1 MKDILIKLKQHPNY
15 DAFVSWGKLISITGS
30 GQIIVQAIGFVCGIL
45 IIRLLP
51 VQEYAFYT
59 LANTMLGT
67 MTVLSDGGIYSGVMS
82 QGGKVWQDKEKLGT
96 VIATGLDLRK
106 KFAIAS
112 LMVSIPILFYILMHN
127 GASLL
132 TSLLIALALIP
143 AFFATLSE
151 NLLEIAPKLHQN
163 ILPIQ
168 KNQVAV
174 GIGRLLL
181 TASTIFIFPWAF
193 IAIVAA
199 GIPRIWG
206 NLQLRKIGSFLADKN
221 QKPDSDVQTA
231 VLSIVK
237 RQMPESIYYCL
248 SGQINIW
255 LISIFGTT
263 AALASLGALGRFNMI
278 INLFLVVFSTLIIPR
293 FARLPNHKK
302 NLRNKALYI
311 ILGLLVLCFCI
322 ISIVFI
328 FSNQFLWIL
337 GKGYLGLNKEF
348 VLIII
353 SGCILM
359 FHSVFF
365 SINSAKGWIISP
377 ILYISISVCTTVLAL
392 FLVDVTTLRGVIYFN
407 ILISMIQA
415 LILVSYCFYKISVL
429 KPVPID

>member
-337 GKGYLGLNKEF
+337 GKGYFGLNKEF

-392 FLVDVTTLRGVIYFN
+392 FLVDITTLRGVIYFN

>member
-15 DAFVSWGKLISITGS
+15 DTFVSWGKLISITGS

-96 VIATGLDLRK
+96 VIVTGLDLRK

-206 NLQLRKIGSFLADKN
+206 NLQLRKIGSVLADKN
-221 QKPDSDVQTA
+221 QKPDSVVQTE

-293 FARLPNHKK
+293 FARLPNDKR

-322 ISIVFI
+322 ISIVFV

-337 GKGYLGLNKEF
+337 GKGYFGLNKEF
-348 VLIII
+348 ILIII

-377 ILYISISVCTTVLAL
+377 ILYISISVCTTLLAL

-407 ILISMIQA
+407 IIISMIQA
-415 LILVSYCFYKISVL
+415 LILTSYCFYKISLL

>member
-15 DAFVSWGKLISITGS
+15 DTFVSWGKLISITGS

-96 VIATGLDLRK
+96 VIVTGLDLRK

-206 NLQLRKIGSFLADKN
+206 NLQLRKIGSVLADKN
-221 QKPDSDVQTA
+221 QKPDSVVQTE

-293 FARLPNHKK
+293 FARLSNDKR

-311 ILGLLVLCFCI
+311 ILGLVVLCFCI
-322 ISIVFI
+322 ISIVFV

-337 GKGYLGLNKEF
+337 GKGYFGLNKEF
-348 VLIII
+348 ILIII

-377 ILYISISVCTTVLAL
+377 ILYISISVCTTLLAL

-407 ILISMIQA
+407 IIISMIQA
-415 LILVSYCFYKISVL
+415 LILTSYCFYKISLL

>member
-337 GKGYLGLNKEF
+337 GKGYFGLNKEF

>member
-15 DAFVSWGKLISITGS
+15 DTFVSWGKLISITGS

-96 VIATGLDLRK
+96 VIVTGLDLRK

-206 NLQLRKIGSFLADKN
+206 NLQLRKIGSVLADKN

-293 FARLPNHKK
+293 FARLPNDKR

-311 ILGLLVLCFCI
+311 ILGLVVLCFCI
-322 ISIVFI
+322 ISIVFV

-337 GKGYLGLNKEF
+337 GKGYFGLNKEF
-348 VLIII
+348 ILIII

-377 ILYISISVCTTVLAL
+377 ILYISISVCTTLLAL

-407 ILISMIQA
+407 IIISMIQA
-415 LILVSYCFYKISVL
+415 LILTSYCFYKISLL